1 MDGVKK
7 WGLLLA
13 VLVGMAGTTPAFAE
27 SKQEYQNRIRVM
39 FDYAVRM
46 NDYVRNHLG
55 DRKLGAYAQTMAE
68 QNVTQAEQMT
78 PPDPYR
84 MLHPH
89 FLLVLENVE
98 RSFHYAAKGDMAKYR
113 RHQKIVR
120 KELNLVE
127 ALAEQAK
134 LELYLWGRRY

>member
-1 MDGVKK
+1 MDSLKK
-7 WGLLLA
+7 WGVLLA
-13 VLVGMAGTTPAFAE
+13 VSITLGAATVGAE

-55 DRKLGAYAQTMAE
+55 DRKLGDYAQSMAE
-68 QNVTQAEQMT
+68 RNAVEAERMT
-78 PPDPYR
+78 PPDNYR

-89 FLLVLENVE
+89 FLLVLENIE
-98 RSFHYAAKGDMAKYR
+98 RSFHYASKGDMAKYR
-113 RHQKIVR
+113 QHQRIVR

-127 ALAEQAK
+127 ALAEQAN